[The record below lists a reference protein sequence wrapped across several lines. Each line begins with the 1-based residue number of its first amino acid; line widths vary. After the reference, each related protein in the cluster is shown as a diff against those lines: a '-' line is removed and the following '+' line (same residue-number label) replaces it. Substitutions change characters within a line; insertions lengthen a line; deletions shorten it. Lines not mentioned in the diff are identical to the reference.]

1 MGKKLVK
8 NSISITVCLVF
19 TTFLYAN
26 TTSAETLTVEE
37 QSSIVEETK
46 EDRVEDIVLTLRI
59 IAGVVF
65 VATVGFFWHTRPSRR
80 LQAAIDRG
88 EIDGT
93 PHHSKKS
100 KYSFHFN
107 IPDDESSRSSN
118 ELLAE
123 LLEEK
128 PTSETLDKEGLEDV

>member
-1 MGKKLVK
+1 MQKKLGK
-8 NSISITVCLVF
+8 NTVVLTAFLVF
-19 TTFLYAN
+19 AAFLYTN
-26 TTSAETLTVEE
+26 TASAETLTIEE
-37 QSSIVEETK
+37 QSSVIDETK

-65 VATVGFFWHTRPSRR
+65 VATVGFFLHTRPSRR

-93 PHHSKKS
+93 PHRSKRS

-107 IPDDESSRSSN
+107 IPDDDSSRSSN

-128 PTSETLDKEGLEDV
+128 PISETLEKEHSEDV